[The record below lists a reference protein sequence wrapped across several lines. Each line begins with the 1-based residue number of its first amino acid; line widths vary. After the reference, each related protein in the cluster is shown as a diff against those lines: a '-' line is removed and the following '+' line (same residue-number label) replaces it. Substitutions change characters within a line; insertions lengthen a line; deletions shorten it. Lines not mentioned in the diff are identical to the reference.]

1 MNTCMMCLENMTY
14 DDLCDTCLE
23 TISKNGKDM
32 DGDIVN
38 VKRNGESVQLF
49 VNVLNSQIIEIEK
62 ERVYYDEIINSTV

>member
-62 ERVYYDEIINSTV
+62 ERV